1 MVFAAIIAKQ
11 NSKKIRKNMSKLPS
25 RTKKDS
31 LIAAAV
37 LILIFLFIGVGM
49 GYFKKSLF
57 TVMKVPEFRLTDQNG
72 QKISN
77 RDMLGKVYL
86 VEFFYSRCPTIC
98 PVMNANM
105 KYIEEAIDDPNF
117 AIISISIDPANDTPE
132 VLKNHAKMLGA
143 KSPNWHF
150 LTGDR
155 DYIGQLA
162 DRFDIYVGDKEDE
175 AESLN
180 HSGMIALVD
189 KEGNLR
195 SRFDENNSPILY
207 YSGLNYEDRAG
218 KKPSLRGKYHPDREK
233 LIEDIRKL
241 LKQ

>member
-1 MVFAAIIAKQ
+1 MRSSKKAKQ
-11 NSKKIRKNMSKLPS
+11 NSKNKIIIP
-25 RTKKDS
+25 
-31 LIAAAV
+31 IVV
-37 LILIFLFIGVGM
+37 LALIFIIIGTGM
-49 GYFKKSLF
+49 SYFKKGLF
-57 TVMKVPEFRLTDQNG
+57 TVMKVPNFELTDQNSK
-72 QKISN
+72 KISSK
-77 RDMLGKVYL
+77 DMLGKVYL

-98 PVMNANM
+98 PVMNSNM
-105 KYIEEAIDDPNF
+105 KYIDETINNKDF
-117 AIISISIDPANDTPE
+117 GIISISIDPTNDTPE
-132 VLKNHAKMLGA
+132 ILKNHARMLGT

-155 DYIGQLA
+155 GYIDQLA
-162 DRFDIYVGDKEDE
+162 DQFNIYVGDKQDQ

-207 YSGLNYEDRAG
+207 YSGLNYEDPEG
-218 KKPSLRGKYHPDREK
+218 KKTSFTGNYHPDREK
-233 LIEDIRKL
+233 LIEDIQKL